1 MHDGRPGLLSLI
13 VHLLT
18 TKNSFIQRG
27 IFTDRNFMSAQ
38 IVMFVV
44 GAVLLASTAL
54 LPPYLQ
60 TLSGHSVTET
70 GLLLGPRGLARSWR

>member
-1 MHDGRPGLLSLI
+1 MAGLGFYLFI

-18 TKNSFIQRG
+18 AKSTFIQRA

-54 LPPYLQ
+54 LPPYC
-60 TLSGHSVTET
+60 
-70 GLLLGPRGLARSWR
+70 RR